1 MTALAVMNAPAERL
15 KMTEAWKQWEGEVVD
30 GHFPLRRFL
39 GGSDHSAVFLTEF
52 GPLSEKAALKFVE
65 ANSATAPQLL
75 FRWERAAQLSH
86 PHFLRLN
93 QWGRC
98 QLGGT
103 SMLFVV
109 TEFAEDNLSHIL
121 PARPL
126 SPTETESMLRS
137 VLEVLAYLHGQGLV
151 HGRVK
156 PANIM
161 AVGET
166 LKLTCDGVSAFGD
179 KSLAGFPTI
188 YDPPELPTAGHSPP
202 GDVWSLGITLV
213 EALTQRPSVGEGIR
227 QLDPSLPD
235 SVPAPF
241 LEIARQCLRLDPQR
255 RWSVP
260 DIAARLLPT
269 APAPRKTRH
278 RYGLPAAVAGVVL
291 IGLLAG
297 SRLFDRRAEQPAPGA
312 SQQKTIPHPAESEPS
327 VPSAS
332 PVPPG
337 SGKAEKPVDR
347 STAVASPT
355 PAAPQTPIHLPTA
368 SAPGE
373 VVQPVVPPVSR
384 RSRST
389 ITGKVRVGVR
399 VSVDAS
405 GRVVEARLE
414 SPGSSRYFAKLALD
428 SSRRWKFRPPE
439 RNGEALPSEWILRYV
454 FGRAGTEVHPSPVS
468 ARH

>member
-1 MTALAVMNAPAERL
+1 MNAPAERL
-15 KMTEAWKQWEGEVVD
+15 KMTEGWRQWEGEIVD

-75 FRWERAAQLSH
+75 FRWERAAKLSH

-98 QLGGT
+98 QLGGA
-103 SMLFVV
+103 SLLYLV

-126 SPTETESMLRS
+126 SPTETEYMLRS
-137 VLEVLAYLHGQGLV
+137 VLEVLAHLHGQGLV

-188 YDPPELPTAGHSPP
+188 YDPPELPTAGLSPP

-227 QLDPSLPD
+227 QVDPSLPD

-255 RWSVP
+255 RWTVP
-260 DIAARLLPT
+260 DIAARLLPS
-269 APAPRKTRH
+269 APAPRKTRAK
-278 RYGLPAAVAGVVL
+278 YLLPAAVAGVVL
-291 IGLLAG
+291 VALVAG
-297 SRLFDRRAEQPAPGA
+297 PRLFDRRAVQPGPGA
-312 SQQKTIPHPAESEPS
+312 SQQETTPHPAESEPS
-327 VPSAS
+327 VPSVR

-337 SGKAEKPVDR
+337 SGRAEKPVDR
-347 STAVASPT
+347 STAAPPPAV
-355 PAAPQTPIHLPTA
+355 AAPQTPIHAPTA
-368 SAPGE
+368 SASGE
-373 VVQPVVPPVSR
+373 VVQQVLPPVSR
-384 RSRST
+384 RSRNT
-389 ITGKVRVGVR
+389 ITGKIRVGVR

-414 SPGSSRYFAKLALD
+414 SPGSSRYFARLALE

-439 RNGEALPSEWILRYV
+439 LNGEALPSEWILRYV
-454 FGRAGTEVHPSPVS
+454 FGRAGTEVHPAPVA